1 MIRKID
7 HTGLLADDLGATI
20 ARLEKI
26 GFEKE
31 AEFNLTKPKAKGA
44 LLAHEGGGKVELF
57 EFEDEAEEWVEY
69 IRNHVAFASNDVK
82 NDITLLE
89 GQGYNLTIPLQEFD
103 EVSYAFLRDESGNN
117 VELIE
122 RKS

>member
-7 HTGLLADDLGATI
+7 HTGLLADDLGSTI

-31 AEFNLTKPKAKGA
+31 AEFNLTKPKARGA
-44 LLAHEGGGKVELF
+44 LLACGGNQIELF
-57 EFEDEAEEWVEY
+57 EFENQDDEWVEY
-69 IRNHVAFASNDVK
+69 IRNHVAFASNDIK

-89 GQGYNLTIPLQEFD
+89 GQGYNLTIPLQEFS